1 MAAEY
6 GDREMILANFQSIT
20 GIENLDECITLLD
33 HHNWDLTACVN
44 SVLADQTD
52 SPIIVPL
59 SPSPEVQII
68 GESVPLHHPPRRVK
82 FLVEWKDQ
90 TIPVVLDDTDS
101 VGTIKRMLEMQI
113 GIPMDQQSLLGW
125 AHHLQITDNTI
136 LKDLYLKEETSL
148 VLLTPRVTETPKPT
162 QPCTSS
168 FKAESVACSSSS
180 GPNSMDKI
188 MLNIKCPT
196 KEFNLP
202 YPITRTIGEVKTDLF
217 SLTAIPSRNQ
227 CWSGW
232 PDNTNDESSLAAANL
247 AFPVHNLIMN
257 PKDDSSTS
265 QDLPVS
271 KPGSSKS
278 SSIDV
283 DMDGPEDLSDD
294 DEEPYHVQDD
304 DDEMFADVP
313 CPRQINRM
321 LPDDCLDTS
330 DNLIKFTAQ
339 FEERYGETH
348 PHFYMGPLTEAIRD
362 ASGKSAKERRPLLL
376 YLHHDGS
383 ILTNVFC
390 SQLLCADTII
400 NYISNNFVIWAWDMT
415 LDTNKA
421 RLLDMVTQN
430 FGSGAADTVRG
441 FPHEQFPLLIVVMKN
456 RSAMEVV
463 SVLQGHVSLD
473 ELMTGLMSAHETF
486 QQAMT
491 LEIKDEE
498 EREAREMVR
507 REQDEAYQE
516 SLRQDQAK
524 EEERRKQQEQ
534 EMMEKKLKEEQT
546 LHEAQIKEAQ
556 RLSLVDQLPDEPG
569 PECTEP
575 ISDLRFWLP
584 NGERIQRRFLA
595 TSRLKAVLTFV
606 QAKGYLEGEYKV
618 VTNFP
623 RRDLYTIDSSQTL
636 QIVGLYPQEKIIVE
650 ER

>member
-1 MAAEY
+1 
-6 GDREMILANFQSIT
+6 
-20 GIENLDECITLLD
+20 
-33 HHNWDLTACVN
+33 
-44 SVLADQTD
+44 
-52 SPIIVPL
+52 
-59 SPSPEVQII
+59 
-68 GESVPLHHPPRRVK
+68 PRRVK

-101 VGTIKRMLEMQI
+101 LIVILLTFLGTIKRMLEMQI

-265 QDLPVS
+265 QDL
-271 KPGSSKS
+271 PGSSKS

-463 SVLQGHVSLD
+463 SVLQGMISYNLTHSILMFLYMMIIDVHFATEDSLSKEGGECKRQILRGGEVFW
-473 ELMTGLMSAHETF
+473 ELNIAPK
-486 QQAMT
+486 T
-491 LEIKDEE
+491 LKRFVGGEKCFGMHGIHGEVDVADK
-498 EREAREMVR
+498 R
-507 REQDEAYQE
+507 R
-516 SLRQDQAK
+516 
-524 EEERRKQQEQ
+524 
-534 EMMEKKLKEEQT
+534 
-546 LHEAQIKEAQ
+546 AQ